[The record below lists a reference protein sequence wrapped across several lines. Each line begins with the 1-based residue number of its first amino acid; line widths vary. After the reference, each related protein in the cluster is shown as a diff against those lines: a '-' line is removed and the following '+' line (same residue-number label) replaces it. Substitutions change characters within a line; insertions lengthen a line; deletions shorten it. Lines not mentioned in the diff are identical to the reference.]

1 LFAFKIEFSFAPL
14 RHPFFV
20 QDIDFNAQGG
30 NLRKHNISANP
41 SVGCVYL
48 WSWYAAAAVLLM
60 TATCQKNLIM
70 FTG

>member
-1 LFAFKIEFSFAPL
+1 
-14 RHPFFV
+14 V

-70 FTG
+70 FEVDCLLITTECNAPVVGWV